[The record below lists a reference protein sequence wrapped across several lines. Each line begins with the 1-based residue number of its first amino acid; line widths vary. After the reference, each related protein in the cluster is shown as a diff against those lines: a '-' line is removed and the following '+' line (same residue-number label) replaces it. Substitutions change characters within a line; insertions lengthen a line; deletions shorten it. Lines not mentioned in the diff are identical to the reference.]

1 MSRRLSF
8 RSEEVLKMKRTKFGL
23 GAIALLS
30 IITGTVLWAAGQAPS
45 VAEPQQKA
53 MEETPSAPEPQKAI
67 EQAPPATEPPQK
79 AGTTVPPT
87 DEPQKKATGQVP
99 STPEPQKK
107 AMEQAPPADQPQ
119 KKTGTTSQSASPAN
133 ATIQGQ
139 VLKIESDSLI
149 VSTGGGGQARLKLDG
164 NTKVEG
170 SPKVGDKVEAEL
182 SPERNV
188 LSLKVSQ

>member
-1 MSRRLSF
+1 MKKIITS
-8 RSEEVLKMKRTKFGL
+8 VLVV
-23 GAIALLS
+23 ALLFL
-30 IITGTVLWAAGQAPS
+30 ITGTTIGAA
-45 VAEPQQKA
+45 
-53 MEETPSAPEPQKAI
+53 
-67 EQAPPATEPPQK
+67 EQASSAAE
-79 AGTTVPPT
+79 
-87 DEPQKKATGQVP
+87 
-99 STPEPQKK
+99 SQKK
-107 AMEQAPPADQPQ
+107 AMEQAPSSAEPPKKAMEQAPSTAEPEKKAMEQAPSTAEPEKKAVEQAPSAAEPQ
-119 KKTGTTSQSASPAN
+119 KKAGTMPQSASPAT

-164 NTKVEG
+164 NTKIQG

>member
-1 MSRRLSF
+1 
-8 RSEEVLKMKRTKFGL
+8 MKRTITSVL
-23 GAIALLS
+23 AIALLS
-30 IITGTVLWAAGQAPS
+30 LTTGTALWA
-45 VAEPQQKA
+45 
-53 MEETPSAPEPQKAI
+53 M
-67 EQAPPATEPPQK
+67 EQAPPGA
-79 AGTTVPPT
+79 
-87 DEPQKKATGQVP
+87 
-99 STPEPQKK
+99 EPQKK
-107 AMEQAPPADQPQ
+107 AMEQAPSAAEPQQKAMEQAPSVAEPQKKAMEQAPAAAEPEKKTMEQAPSAAEPQ
-119 KKTGTTSQSASPAN
+119 KKTETMPQSASPAT

-164 NTKVEG
+164 NTKMQG